1 MIISVY
7 SSRDL
12 RSWEQAGREGLQ
24 PSLAPYGAEELTRL
38 GFILTQAT
46 QPRWMPGKAGW
57 KLRELENRAQLQ
69 VSRTLYSA
77 RTTARSDIALAM
89 LEPESHVYSML
100 AQLRVRPWSSTP
112 LAALTCWLA
121 EEVRIASP
129 SRLDTLRRY
138 TRGTALFVYWSTN
151 QRAIL
156 SEQLGIPEDR
166 LFYVPFGV
174 AGDYFA
180 PDGEVAGESYV
191 LAAGLDRGRDYA
203 TFMDAVRELDHPVKL
218 VCPRHLLKDLRI
230 PANVEVLG
238 LVEKAL
244 YRDLLQRAAAV
255 VVPVRSAVAYP
266 TGQSVL
272 LNAMSCAVPTVVTD
286 TVALADYTRHG
297 ENTWTVPGEDP
308 RALCEGIE
316 RVLGDRVMAARIA
329 RGGRADVVSTFN
341 STTMWQKIAPRLRAL
356 AR

>member
-12 RSWEQAGREGLQ
+12 RSWERAGREGLQ
-24 PSLAPYGAEELTRL
+24 PSLAPYGAEDLTRL
-38 GFILTQAT
+38 GFTLTQAT
-46 QPRWMPGKAGW
+46 QPRWMPGEASK
-57 KLRELENRAQLQ
+57 KLRELETRAGLQ

-89 LEPESHVYSML
+89 LEPQSYVYSML

-129 SRLDTLRRY
+129 SKLDALRRY
-138 TRGTALFVYWSTN
+138 TKGTALFVYWSTN

-156 SEQLGIPEDR
+156 SEQLGIPDDR
-166 LFYVPFGV
+166 LFYVPFGI

-180 PDGEVAGESYV
+180 PDGKIAGDGYV

-203 TFMDAVRELDHPVKL
+203 TFMDAVRELDYEVKL

-230 PANVEVLG
+230 PSNVEVLG
-238 LVEKAL
+238 LVEKSL
-244 YRDLLQRAAAV
+244 YRGLLQRAAVV

-272 LNAMSCAVPTVVTD
+272 LNAMSCAVPTVVTG
-286 TVALADYTRHG
+286 TAALADYTRHG

-308 RALCEGIE
+308 QALRAGIE
-316 RVLGDRVMAARIA
+316 RILGDRVIAARIA
-329 RGGRADVVSTFN
+329 QGGRADVVSTFN

-356 AR
+356 GR